1 MSLTGNGRENNGAK
15 IGGRRATFGLMQLKS
30 APSGVSVAV
39 RPSHASTFVSKIFK
53 PEKSNRFQNFPPK
66 LYNDS
71 FSLGK
76 FNCEFIFLLKR
87 LEK

>member
-15 IGGRRATFGLMQLKS
+15 IGGRRAPLS
-30 APSGVSVAV
+30 AWCSWKAHPPAF
-39 RPSHASTFVSKIFK
+39 PLPFDPLTLPLSKIFK

>member
-1 MSLTGNGRENNGAK
+1 MARRL
-15 IGGRRATFGLMQLKS
+15 GGDARHFRPNAVEKRTLRRFRCRST
-30 APSGVSVAV
+30 V
-39 RPSHASTFVSKIFK
+39 SHASTFVSKIFK
-53 PEKSNRFQNFPPK
+53 PEKSNRFQNYNPPK

-76 FNCEFIFLLKR
+76 FNREFIFLLKR

>member
-15 IGGRRATFGLMQLKS
+15 IGGTRATFGLMQLKS
-30 APSGVSVAV
+30 APSGVSV

-76 FNCEFIFLLKR
+76 FNREFIFLLKR